1 MHLSEWKVFLNVEI
15 ISHCKRM
22 LQQWYTCTKMFHLH
36 IPSKALYLFC
46 MYERPQ
52 NALSIKQLGFIGDLI
67 LLTNEQQKYM
77 YMYMYMHVSSTEN

>member
-1 MHLSEWKVFLNVEI
+1 MYLSKWKDFLMWKLHHIVSAGCNSGIHVQ
-15 ISHCKRM
+15 R
-22 LQQWYTCTKMFHLH
+22 MFHLH

-52 NALSIKQLGFIGDLI
+52 NAMSIKQLGFIGKLI

-77 YMYMYMHVSSTEN
+77 YMHVTSTEN